1 MKVIKATG
9 NWLEDRTGVWAFT
22 KGILEHPVPPGTDW
36 WYVFGTATL
45 ISFVVQVVTGIALSA
60 SYVTSTADAYNSLQF
75 ITYEAPL
82 GGFLRGMHFW
92 GASAM
97 VLFIGI
103 HMAQVFLFGAYKF
116 PREMNW
122 LSGSV
127 LLLVT
132 LAMGFT
138 GQLLRWDQNAVWS
151 VVVAASQASRAPV
164 VGPQLAR
171 FLIAGDTIGGATLSR
186 FFAFHVFFIPAII
199 FAVVGLHLFLVLRNG
214 ISEPPKIGRVIDPK
228 TYRQWYNN
236 MLHKYG
242 RPFWPD
248 AAWRDAVF
256 SIAVIIGIAIL
267 ALVFGAP
274 QLDKPP
280 DPTIIQAYP
289 RPDWYLLW
297 YFAALALI
305 PPGAESFVII
315 GGPLFLG
322 FILFVLPF
330 VANKGERSPYRRPWA
345 FGVVLL
351 AMIMI
356 GVLWVSGEQA
366 TWSPAFTAKP
376 LSPDVVNSTDQT
388 IQRGASLFHEKGCEY
403 CHTIGRD
410 GGERGPNL
418 SEVGSRLTNEQLTI
432 RILNGG
438 NNMPAYASIL
448 KPDEV
453 DALVTF
459 LHSRIAANASGTSP
473 PAPAQG
479 QSPQK

>member
-1 MKVIKATG
+1 
-9 NWLEDRTGVWAFT
+9 
-22 KGILEHPVPPGTDW
+22 
-36 WYVFGTATL
+36 
-45 ISFVVQVVTGIALSA
+45 
-60 SYVTSTADAYNSLQF
+60 
-75 ITYEAPL
+75 
-82 GGFLRGMHFW
+82 MHFW

-122 LSGSV
+122 LSGSI

-164 VGPQLAR
+164 IGPQLAR
-171 FLIAGDTIGGATLSR
+171 FLIAGDSIGGATLSR

-199 FAVVGLHLFLVLRNG
+199 FAVIGLHLFLVLRNG

-256 SIAVIIGIAIL
+256 SIATIIGIAAL
-267 ALVFGAP
+267 ALIFGAP

-322 FILFVLPF
+322 LILFVMAF

-351 AMIMI
+351 AVIMI
-356 GVLWVSGEQA
+356 GVLWISGEQA
-366 TWSPAFTAKP
+366 TWSPAFQAQP
-376 LSPDVVNSTDQT
+376 LPANVVNSTDLV
-388 IQRGASLFHEKGCEY
+388 IQRGATLFHDKGCQY

-418 SEVGSRLTNEQLTI
+418 SEVGSRLTNEQLTV

-438 NNMPAYASIL
+438 NNMPAYGSIL

-453 DALVTF
+453 DALVSF
-459 LHSRIAANASGTSP
+459 LHSRTATNASGTSP
-473 PAPAQG
+473 PVQAHG
-479 QSPQK
+479 NK